1 MTKTLSPDDI
11 LKMTNG
17 AISVGVIEF
26 FKTFVPVYKI
36 SNLDN
41 AVGIA
46 AVAKTNNEDLILSTT
61 AAFPNSKITLIFGA
75 TVYDPKTS
83 IVSYTELEGIILHP
97 TE

>member
-26 FKTFVPVYKI
+26 FKKFVPVYKI

-41 AVGIA
+41 SVGIA
-46 AVAKTNNEDLILSTT
+46 AVVKNDNGDLIFRTT
-61 AAFPNSKITLIFGA
+61 PVFPNNKITIIFGA